1 MEFICFCLV
10 GRNILMG
17 QSRPKPKRLAGK
29 LSAIRHKLGLS
40 QNEMIIRMGLSDQ
53 LTQNRISAYELGER
67 EPPLYVLLAYA
78 RACGGGEFLEH
89 LIDDE
94 MDLPKN
100 IPAGPK
106 KGLSKRKRAS
116 K

>member
-1 MEFICFCLV
+1 
-10 GRNILMG
+10 MG
-17 QSRPKPKRLAGK
+17 QSRPRPARLAEK
-29 LSAIRHKLGLS
+29 LVEIRSKLELS
-40 QNEMIIRMGLSDQ
+40 QNEMIRRMGLSGQ

-78 RACGGGEFLEH
+78 RACGGGGFLEH

-94 MDLPKN
+94 MDLPEN
-100 IPAGPK
+100 IPADPTNGP
-106 KGLSKRKRAS
+106 SKRKRAA

>member
-1 MEFICFCLV
+1 
-10 GRNILMG
+10 MG
-17 QSRPKPKRLAGK
+17 QSRPKPARLAEK
-29 LSAIRHKLGLS
+29 LAEIRSKLGLS
-40 QNEMIIRMGLSDQ
+40 QNEMIRRMGLSDQ

-94 MDLPKN
+94 IELPEK
-100 IPAGPK
+100 IPANPK
-106 KGLSKRKRAS
+106 RERLKR
-116 K
+116 

>member
-1 MEFICFCLV
+1 
-10 GRNILMG
+10 MG
-17 QSRPKPKRLAGK
+17 QSRPKPARLAEK
-29 LSAIRHKLGLS
+29 LAEIRSNLGLS
-40 QNEMIIRMGLSDQ
+40 QNEMIRRMGLSGQ

-94 MDLPKN
+94 IELPEK
-100 IPAGPK
+100 IPANPK
-106 KGLSKRKRAS
+106 RGRLKR
-116 K
+116 

>member
-1 MEFICFCLV
+1 
-10 GRNILMG
+10 MG
-17 QSRPKPKRLAGK
+17 QSRPKPARLAEK
-29 LSAIRHKLGLS
+29 LAEIRSKLGLS
-40 QNEMIIRMGLSDQ
+40 QNEMIRRIGLQDQ

-94 MDLPKN
+94 MDLPDHL
-100 IPAGPK
+100 PA
-106 KGLSKRKRAS
+106 SKRRGGAKHS
-116 K
+116 SGK

>member
-1 MEFICFCLV
+1 
-10 GRNILMG
+10 MG
-17 QSRPKPKRLAGK
+17 QSRPKPARLAEK
-29 LSAIRHKLGLS
+29 LVEIRSKLDLS
-40 QNEMIIRMGLSDQ
+40 QNEMIRRMGLSGQ

-78 RACGGGEFLEH
+78 RACGGGEVLEH

-94 MDLPKN
+94 MDLPEH
-100 IPAGPK
+100 IPAVSK
-106 KGLSKRKRAS
+106 KGQSERKPTA

>member
-1 MEFICFCLV
+1 
-10 GRNILMG
+10 MG
-17 QSRPKPKRLAGK
+17 QSRPKPARLAEK
-29 LSAIRHKLGLS
+29 LVEIRSKLELS
-40 QNEMIIRMGLSDQ
+40 QNEMIRRMGLSGQ

-94 MDLPKN
+94 IDLPEN
-100 IPAGPK
+100 IPADPK
-106 KGLSKRKRAS
+106 KGPSKRTRAPN
-116 K
+116 

>member
-1 MEFICFCLV
+1 
-10 GRNILMG
+10 
-17 QSRPKPKRLAGK
+17 
-29 LSAIRHKLGLS
+29 
-40 QNEMIIRMGLSDQ
+40 MGLSDQ

-94 MDLPKN
+94 MDLPEN
-100 IPAGPK
+100 IPFDAK
-106 KGLSKRKRAS
+106 KGSSKRRLPLR
-116 K
+116 

>member
-1 MEFICFCLV
+1 
-10 GRNILMG
+10 MG
-17 QSRPKPKRLAGK
+17 QSRPKPARLAEK
-29 LSAIRHKLGLS
+29 LARIRNKLGLS
-40 QNEMIIRMGLSDQ
+40 QNEIIKRMGLSDQ

-94 MDLPKN
+94 MELPEKM
-100 IPAGPK
+100 PVDPK
-106 KGLSKRKRAS
+106 KQTSNKKQTSKRR
-116 K
+116 

>member
-1 MEFICFCLV
+1 
-10 GRNILMG
+10 MG
-17 QSRPKPKRLAGK
+17 QSRPRPERLAEK
-29 LSAIRHKLGLS
+29 LVEIRSRLGLS
-40 QNEMIIRMGLSDQ
+40 QNEMIRRMGLSDQ

-94 MDLPKN
+94 IDLPEN
-100 IPAGPK
+100 IPTDPK
-106 KGLSKRKRAS
+106 KGPSKRKRAP

>member
-1 MEFICFCLV
+1 
-10 GRNILMG
+10 MG
-17 QSRPKPKRLAGK
+17 QSRPKPARLAEK
-29 LSAIRHKLGLS
+29 LVGIRSKLELS
-40 QNEMIIRMGLSDQ
+40 QNEMIRRMGLSGQ

-94 MDLPKN
+94 MDLPEN
-100 IPAGPK
+100 IPVAPK
-106 KGLSKRKRAS
+106 KSPSKRK
-116 K
+116 

>member
-1 MEFICFCLV
+1 
-10 GRNILMG
+10 MG
-17 QSRPKPKRLAGK
+17 QSRPKPKRLAEK
-29 LSAIRHKLGLS
+29 LAEIRSRLGLS
-40 QNEMIIRMGLSDQ
+40 QNEMIRRIGLSDQ

-94 MDLPKN
+94 MELPEK
-100 IPAGPK
+100 IPINQ
-106 KGLSKRKRAS
+106 KRGRHKDDKSRN
-116 K
+116 

>member
-1 MEFICFCLV
+1 
-10 GRNILMG
+10 MG

-29 LSAIRHKLGLS
+29 LSEIRRKLGLS
-40 QNEMIIRMGLSDQ
+40 QNEMIMRMGLSDQ

-78 RACGGGEFLEH
+78 RVCGGGEVLEH

-94 MDLPKN
+94 MDLPEK
-100 IPAGPK
+100 IPAIPK
-106 KGLSKRKRAS
+106 KDTRNKKRSSK
-116 K
+116 